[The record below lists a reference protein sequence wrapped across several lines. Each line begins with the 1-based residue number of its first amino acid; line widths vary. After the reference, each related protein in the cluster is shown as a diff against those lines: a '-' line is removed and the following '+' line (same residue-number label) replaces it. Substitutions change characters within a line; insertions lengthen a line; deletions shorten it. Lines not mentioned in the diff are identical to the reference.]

1 VLGRLGCSRF
11 SVVQDALAAIS
22 QSHRRVFKLC
32 FYRIRALRLG
42 TLSGIWISV
51 ESVDCNCI
59 AVHSA
64 ESVPILPRENLQQ
77 PTQRSILCQ
86 LHKMER

>member
-1 VLGRLGCSRF
+1 
-11 SVVQDALAAIS
+11 VQDALAAIS
-22 QSHRRVFKLC
+22 QSHHDRRVFKLC

-64 ESVPILPRENLQQ
+64 ESVPILPKENLQQ